1 MYVMLGQNAPDA
13 TQTHARA
20 CTDGSCSS
28 AVLSVLM
35 QKASLMIGEWMSESL
50 SVGVVQMRSG
60 VSVSVN
66 GVDHPSVDVYVMQM
80 VLACLSG

>member
-1 MYVMLGQNAPDA
+1 ML
-13 TQTHARA
+13 TQTHVRA

-35 QKASLMIGEWMSESL
+35 QKVSLMVGEWMSGSL

-66 GVDHPSVDVYVMQM
+66 GVEHPSIDVYAMPM